1 MTMAS
6 IATAIAIGV
15 GTNLISKKIIG
26 DPKMPKQI
34 GTGTAPSLTPG
45 PETEIQDITGSTVQ
59 DFDEF
64 TSTDFTTPSQ
74 ADQDMIMAE
83 LEKAG
88 VSLEDLQ
95 EFGIPGMYVGGL
107 VRKMSNGGSFAGLA
121 SLIND
126 IPILS
131 MLDNYMPDLSM
142 NLDPADIDV
151 PMPEISR
158 YEEFLAKFAELDP
171 MVQEAV
177 TKGLGSIGSTTL
189 MKLFDDDDDPG
200 MSRVSTRTLP
210 PAGNAN
216 RRRLQ
221 FNPIGMDDGGVLD
234 RKMFK
239 PMLGGGELD
248 GPGGPKDD
256 LIPVMASDGEF
267 MLSKATV
274 DLVGGGNHNKGI
286 AALENLNN
294 RGNKVYG

>member
-1 MTMAS
+1 MSFAS

-15 GTNLISKKIIG
+15 GTNLISKKIMG

-74 ADQDMIMAE
+74 ADQDMIRAE

-88 VSLEDLQ
+88 ISLEDLQ

-107 VRKMSNGGSFAGLA
+107 VRKMSNGGGLS
-121 SLIND
+121 SLIDD

-131 MLDNYMPDLSM
+131 LVDDYMPDLSM

-151 PMPEISR
+151 PVPEISR

-177 TKGLGSIGSTTL
+177 TKGIGSIGSTAL

-221 FNPIGMDDGGVLD
+221 FKPIGMNNGGDVLD

-286 AALENLNN
+286 AALEKLNN
-294 RGNKVYG
+294 RGNKLYG

>member
-1 MTMAS
+1 MSFAS

-15 GTNLISKKIIG
+15 GTNLISKKIMG

-88 VSLEDLQ
+88 ISLEDLQ

-107 VRKMSNGGSFAGLA
+107 VRKMSNGGGLS
-121 SLIND
+121 SLIDD

-131 MLDNYMPDLSM
+131 LVDDYMPDLSM

-151 PMPEISR
+151 PVPEISR

-177 TKGLGSIGSTTL
+177 TKGIGSIGSTAL

-221 FNPIGMDDGGVLD
+221 FKPIGMEGGGVLD

-239 PMLGGGELD
+239 PMLSGGELD

-256 LIPVMASDGEF
+256 LIPVMPSDREF

-286 AALENLNN
+286 AALEKLNN
-294 RGNKVYG
+294 RGNKLYG

>member
-1 MTMAS
+1 MSLAS
-6 IATAIAIGV
+6 VATAIAIGV
-15 GTNLISKKIIG
+15 GTNLITKKIIG

-74 ADQDMIMAE
+74 ADQDMILAE
-83 LEKAG
+83 LQKAG

-95 EFGIPGMYVGGL
+95 ELGIPGMYVGGL

-121 SLIND
+121 SLIDD

-131 MLDNYMPDLSM
+131 LVDDYMPDLSM

-151 PMPEISR
+151 PVPEISR

-177 TKGLGSIGSTTL
+177 TEGIGSIGTASL
-189 MKLFDDDDDPG
+189 LKLFDDDDDPSV
-200 MSRVSTRTLP
+200 SRVSTRTLP

-221 FNPIGMDDGGVLD
+221 FKPIGMEGGGVLD

-274 DLVGGGNHNKGI
+274 DLVGNGNHNKGI
-286 AALENLNN
+286 AALEKLNN
-294 RGNKVYG
+294 RGNRVYG

>member
-1 MTMAS
+1 MSFAS

-15 GTNLISKKIIG
+15 GTNLISKKIMG

-88 VSLEDLQ
+88 ISLEDLQ

-107 VRKMSNGGSFAGLA
+107 VRKMSNGGGLS
-121 SLIND
+121 SLIDD

-131 MLDNYMPDLSM
+131 LVDDYMPDLSM

-151 PMPEISR
+151 PVPEISR

-177 TKGLGSIGSTTL
+177 TKGIGSIGSTAL

-221 FNPIGMDDGGVLD
+221 FKPIGMEGGGVLD

-239 PMLGGGELD
+239 PMLSGGELD

-286 AALENLNN
+286 AALEKLNN
-294 RGNKVYG
+294 RS

>member
-1 MTMAS
+1 MSFAS

-15 GTNLISKKIIG
+15 GTNLISKKIMG

-88 VSLEDLQ
+88 ISLEDLQ

-107 VRKMSNGGSFAGLA
+107 VRKMSNGGGLS
-121 SLIND
+121 SLIDD

-131 MLDNYMPDLSM
+131 LVDDYMPDLSM

-151 PMPEISR
+151 PVPEISR

-177 TKGLGSIGSTTL
+177 TKGIGSIGSTAL

-221 FNPIGMDDGGVLD
+221 FKPIGMEGGGVLD

-239 PMLGGGELD
+239 PMLSGGELD

-286 AALENLNN
+286 AALEKLNN
-294 RGNKVYG
+294 RGNKLYG

>member
-1 MTMAS
+1 MSFAS

-15 GTNLISKKIIG
+15 GTNLISKKIMG

-88 VSLEDLQ
+88 ISLEDLQ

-107 VRKMSNGGSFAGLA
+107 VRKMSNGGGLS
-121 SLIND
+121 SLIDD

-131 MLDNYMPDLSM
+131 LVDDYMPDLSM

-151 PMPEISR
+151 PVPEISR

-177 TKGLGSIGSTTL
+177 TKGIGSIGSTAL

-200 MSRVSTRTLP
+200 MSRVSTKTLP
-210 PAGNAN
+210 AAGNAN

-221 FNPIGMDDGGVLD
+221 FKPIGMDDGGVLD

-239 PMLGGGELD
+239 PMLSGGELD

-286 AALENLNN
+286 AALEKLNN
-294 RGNKVYG
+294 RGNKLYG